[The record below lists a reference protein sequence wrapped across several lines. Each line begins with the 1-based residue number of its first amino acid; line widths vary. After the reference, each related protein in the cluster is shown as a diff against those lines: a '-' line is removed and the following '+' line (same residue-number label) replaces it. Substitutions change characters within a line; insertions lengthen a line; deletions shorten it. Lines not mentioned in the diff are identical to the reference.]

1 MAAADLGLRER
12 KKLKTHRAIC
22 EAAARLF
29 MEQGVEAT
37 TVEQICEAAEVSP
50 STFFRYFASKE
61 AAAFG
66 DEQARVALVER
77 VLAERPADEPW
88 SRSAR
93 RAALEL
99 IAFDLEMGKDVPS
112 RIALMEKEPA
122 IAHHALKTQAEQIEH
137 FTRLLAAQVGVDP
150 ARDMRPRLV
159 VGAAFAAVNAA
170 TNAWLADGGGGDLD
184 ALIAEAFDV
193 FDRGL
198 GELR

>member
-12 KKLKTHRAIC
+12 KKLKTRRAIC

-29 MEQGVEAT
+29 MEHGVEAT
-37 TVEQICEAAEVSP
+37 TVEQICAAAEVSP

-66 DEQARVALVER
+66 DEQARTALVER
-77 VLAERPADEPW
+77 VLADRPPDEPW
-88 SRSAR
+88 SHAAR
-93 RAALEL
+93 RAAVALLEHDF
-99 IAFDLEMGKDVPS
+99 AMGKDVPT
-112 RIALMEKEPA
+112 RVALMEKEPA
-122 IAHHALKTQAEQIEH
+122 IAQHALKTQAEQVDH

-150 ARDMRPRLV
+150 VHDMRPRLV
-159 VGAAFAAVNAA
+159 VSAAFAAVNAA
-170 TNAWLADGGGGDLD
+170 TNAWLAGGASGDLD

-198 GELR
+198 GDVR

>member
-1 MAAADLGLRER
+1 LGLRER

-66 DEQARVALVER
+66 NEQARVAIVER
-77 VLAERPADEPW
+77 VLAGRPADEPW
-88 SRSAR
+88 IRAAR

-99 IAFDLEMGKDVPS
+99 IAYDFGMGKDVPT
-112 RIALMEKEPA
+112 RVALMEKEPA
-122 IAHHALKTQAEQIEH
+122 IAQHALKTQAEQIDP
-137 FTRLLAAQVGVDP
+137 FTRLLAEQVGVDP
-150 ARDMRPRLV
+150 VLDMRPRLV
-159 VGAAFAAVNAA
+159 VSAAFAAVNAA
-170 TNAWLADGGGGDLD
+170 TNVWLAGGGTGDLP
-184 ALIAEAFDV
+184 ALIE
-193 FDRGL
+193 
-198 GELR
+198 